1 MVECQLPKLD
11 VAGSSPV
18 ARFVSLTPQRQSTGI
33 RMPHSPTCPTCR
45 QAVSWQGNPFRPFCS
60 DRCRTL
66 DLGAWADE
74 AYRIPGEPGEPE
86 VEPGEPVERRP
97 PDKPH

>member
-33 RMPHSPTCPTCR
+33 RMPRSPTCPTCR
-45 QAVSWQGNPFRPFCS
+45 QAVSWQDNPFRPFCS

-74 AYRIPGEPGEPE
+74 TYRIPGEPE